1 MSELPEIVQ
10 SWIGERRHE
19 EEGEFDVER
28 GFVLTGCSS
37 VENGNPLYWDEK
49 VAESTTG
56 GWIAPPTMISV
67 WCRPHFWTPY
77 RNEEGL
83 ALRTHFDLKE
93 HLEYPEAIMSADEL
107 IFYEPVRMNERVHQ
121 YQILQSVSDL
131 KTTKLGTGRFW
142 TIEVVYENAKGD
154 LLVREE
160 IAGFGYRREA
170 S

>member
-1 MSELPEIVQ
+1 MKEIPELVK
-10 SWIGERRHE
+10 SWIGQRRHE

-37 VENGNPLYWDEK
+37 VENGNPLYWDEAT
-49 VAESTTG
+49 AEAVTD

-67 WCRPHFWTPY
+67 WCRPHFWAPY

-93 HLEYPEAIMSADEL
+93 QLEVPEAIMSADEL
-107 IFYEPVRMNERVHQ
+107 IFYKPVRMGERVTQ
-121 YQILQSVSDL
+121 YQVLRSVSEA
-131 KTTKLGTGRFW
+131 KTTRVGTGRFW
-142 TIEVVYENAKGD
+142 NIEVNYENAAGE

-170 S
+170 